1 MKYLYRRNAS
11 TLKCL
16 RKRNH
21 MLITFD
27 EPLIRSQDVD
37 DGLTRIVSELLNL
50 EGIYWGHHIAVFVDF
65 KKNEWD
71 EIYDRNWWIT
81 GFTLVYDPFELE
93 EEQYKDLA
101 KVYKLRSDWDEH
113 FYQSLPQPGKY
124 NLSRMLTEK
133 TEILEV

>member
-1 MKYLYRRNAS
+1 M
-11 TLKCL
+11 
-16 RKRNH
+16 
-21 MLITFD
+21 
-27 EPLIRSQDVD
+27 
-37 DGLTRIVSELLNL
+37 SELLNL

-71 EIYDRNWWIT
+71 EIYDRDWWIT

-101 KVYKLRSDWDEH
+101 KVYKLRSAWDEH
-113 FYQSLPQPGKY
+113 FYQSLPHPGEY
-124 NLSRMLTEK
+124 DLSTTLIEK